1 MTAKSARRAIAQGTP
16 RYTYIDFAKIGK
28 PEAKSERMK
37 VMPATAEF
45 ALMP

>member
-1 MTAKSARRAIAQGTP
+1 MTAKSARRVIAQGTP
-16 RYTYIDFAKIGK
+16 KYIYIDFAKIGN

-37 VMPATAEF
+37 VIPATAEF